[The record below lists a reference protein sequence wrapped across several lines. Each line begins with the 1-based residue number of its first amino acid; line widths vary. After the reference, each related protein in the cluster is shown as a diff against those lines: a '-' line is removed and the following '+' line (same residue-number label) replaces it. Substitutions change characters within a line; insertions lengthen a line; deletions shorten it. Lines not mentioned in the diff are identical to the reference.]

1 MKYTEKAKQY
11 VTLSSKSDLTKEEA
25 QKLHHLRRELSAK
38 GLDPAHVIGLTQ
50 RANILDHKTRVS
62 NYVAL
67 RDDDKRNFARAVE
80 LSDLGIKADKQYLSR
95 ILHEI
100 EQNAKHIDKKKTARS
115 TSPARAYADQ
125 KLAELE
131 AEMIAEE
138 LDNTTALA

>member
-1 MKYTEKAKQY
+1 MKYTENAKQY
-11 VTLSSKSDLTKEEA
+11 VNLSSKADLTKEET

-38 GLDPAHVIGLTQ
+38 GLDPAHVIGLIQ
-50 RANILDHKTRVS
+50 RAVILDHKTKVA

-67 RDDDKRNFARAVE
+67 RDDDTRNFAKAVE
-80 LSDLGIKADKQYLSR
+80 LADLGIKADKQYLSR

-115 TSPARAYADQ
+115 TSPARAYADR

-131 AEMIAEE
+131 AEMAEE
-138 LDNTTALA
+138 LEETTALA